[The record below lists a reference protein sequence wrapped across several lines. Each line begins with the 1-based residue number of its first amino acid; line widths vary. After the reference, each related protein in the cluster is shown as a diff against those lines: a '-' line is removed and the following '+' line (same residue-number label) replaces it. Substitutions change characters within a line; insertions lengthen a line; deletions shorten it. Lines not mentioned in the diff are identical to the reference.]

1 MYIVIYFSSTFVY
14 IYAKK
19 ISLKI
24 ETGSEVN
31 TQYNHQQTKRTNT
44 DLQNITQKTED
55 RITRTPLYTGV
66 NSGTP
71 EGK

>member
-24 ETGSEVN
+24 EKGSEVN
-31 TQYNHQQTKRTNT
+31 TQYNDQQTKRTNT

-55 RITRTPLYTGV
+55 RITRTPLIPG
-66 NSGTP
+66 
-71 EGK
+71 